1 MPRKNTFFKYSNILS
16 LQKSIIGQKRVWM
29 QNFAFKAHFSEKITQ
44 KYLLEIKLEPSTF

>member
-1 MPRKNTFFKYSNILS
+1 MARKNTFFKYSNILR
-16 LQKSIIGQKRVWM
+16 LQKSILGPKPIWM